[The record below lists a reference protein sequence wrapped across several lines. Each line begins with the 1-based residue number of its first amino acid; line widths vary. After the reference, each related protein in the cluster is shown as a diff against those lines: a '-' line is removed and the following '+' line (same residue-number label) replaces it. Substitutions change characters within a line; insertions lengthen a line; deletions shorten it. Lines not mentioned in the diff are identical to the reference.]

1 MYAKVSGGTLIK
13 FPYTFGD
20 LRRDNPNVSFP
31 KDISTTTMNRY
42 GMVSVR
48 EGTKP
53 DITTYQ
59 KLERN
64 ASPVRPVIGQ
74 DEDGNDIH
82 ENYWEIGYTVVDM
95 TAEEI
100 AAKDE
105 TTAQNVRG
113 ERDAKLVE
121 TDWRV
126 IRAYETGSNIPAE
139 WELYRQ
145 ALRDITTQE
154 GFPHTVTWPVAP

>member
-1 MYAKVSGGTLIK
+1 MYAKVSGATLIK
-13 FPYTFGD
+13 YPYTFGD
-20 LRRDNPNVSFP
+20 LRRDNSNVSFP
-31 KDISTTTMNRY
+31 KDINTTLMNRY

-64 ASPVRPVIGQ
+64 TSPTRPVIGQ
-74 DEDGNDIH
+74 DDDGNDIH

-100 AAKDE
+100 TAKDE
-105 TTAQNVRG
+105 TTAQNARA
-113 ERDAKLVE
+113 ERNAKLAE
-121 TDWRV
+121 TDFYALTDV
-126 IRAYETGSNIPAE
+126 TMNAAMTT
-139 WELYRQ
+139 YRQ
-145 ALRDITTQE
+145 ALRDLPDHE
-154 GFPHTVTWPVAP
+154 NWPYLEEADWPTKP